1 MWSWTLLEYTLS
13 LPSPIILDLRMLYL
27 WSKVLK
33 PTGSKFC
40 WCFFMFTSSSFLQ
53 EHSNKIKISLGTPL
67 GKHDYL
73 HHTSPTLLFSGC
85 THAMPMWI
93 IKDPK
98 IKGPNFDGVCFFI
111 CILFILEK
119 FHMNKIMHHTEIQKR
134 KCLHLS
140 SIWKY
145 LGHLAQFLL

>member
-40 WCFFMFTSSSFLQ
+40 WVFFMFTSSSFLQ

-73 HHTSPTLLFSGC
+73 HNTAPILLFSGC
-85 THAMPMWI
+85 THAMPMRI
-93 IKDPK
+93 LKGPK
-98 IKGPNFDGVCFFI
+98 IKGSNFDGVCF
-111 CILFILEK
+111 LF
-119 FHMNKIMHHTEIQKR
+119 TS
-134 KCLHLS
+134 CLYS
-140 SIWKY
+140 KN
-145 LGHLAQFLL
+145 FT